1 MTRFIGLVFL
11 VAVFVLSGY
20 NKIVDP
26 TGPASYLAKSNF
38 PLIFN
43 EALKLVDLKYK
54 LTSQDYVL
62 LIRVTGGIFVSF
74 SAFIVLNVGRSFF
87 SFLLALFLAF
97 ITVSFHVTL
106 PKPETTPVAEQI
118 QVLKNLAIIGGLLF
132 VAGSGSRSRKVAAP
146 VVAADASGKNKKKQ

>member
-26 TGPASYLAKSNF
+26 TGPANYLAKSNF
-38 PLIFN
+38 PLIVN
-43 EALKLVDLKYK
+43 EALKLVDIKYK
-54 LTSQDYVL
+54 LTAQDYVL

-106 PKPETTPVAEQI
+106 PKPETTPVADQI

-132 VAGSGSRSRKVAAP
+132 VAGSRGSRKVAAP
-146 VVAADASGKNKKKQ
+146 AVAADASGKNKKKQ